1 MRDQQTQ
8 SVLDSFS
15 MKEKLQ
21 RTTVDALAQR
31 KALIKQYK
39 YRYLAKNEYP
49 HLDRGDVQMV
59 LWIEKH

>member
-8 SVLDSFS
+8 STLDSFS

-21 RTTVDALAQR
+21 RTTAEALAQR

-39 YRYLAKNEYP
+39 FWYLANNEYP
-49 HLDRGDVQMV
+49 HLDRGDIQMV
-59 LWIEKH
+59 LRLRDI